1 MKIINPLLYQEV
13 YNTAI
18 SVRQQVP
25 QEIVYEEEGEDVS
38 DENNESSSL

>member
-13 YNTAI
+13 YNTAV

-25 QEIVYEEEGEDVS
+25 QEIVEEEEGEDVL
-38 DENNESSSL
+38 DENNE

>member
-1 MKIINPLLYQEV
+1 MKIVNPLLYQEV

-25 QEIVYEEEGEDVS
+25 QEIVDEEEEKEDVLN
-38 DENNESSSL
+38 ENNE

>member
-13 YNTAI
+13 YNTAV

-25 QEIVYEEEGEDVS
+25 QEIVDEEEGEDVS
-38 DENNESSSL
+38 NENNE

>member
-1 MKIINPLLYQEV
+1 MKIVNPLLYQEV

-25 QEIVYEEEGEDVS
+25 QEIVDDEEEEEDMLN
-38 DENNESSSL
+38 ENNE